1 MEMRKMEE
9 LKMKLMR
16 DLEAASDKGALTSN
30 DVSYIKNL
38 TGSIKNLCK
47 IMEYEEEGASNA
59 GYSGRHYVRG
69 HYSRDAYADRSYR
82 DSSYAGGYSEN
93 SYRDMKD
100 MLDREYSQARDEKER
115 ETIRRMMERMK

>member
-1 MEMRKMEE
+1 
-9 LKMKLMR
+9 
-16 DLEAASDKGALTSN
+16 
-30 DVSYIKNL
+30 
-38 TGSIKNLCK
+38 
-47 IMEYEEEGASNA
+47 MEYEEEGASNA

-69 HYSRDAYADRSYR
+69 HYSRDAYTDRSYR
-82 DSSYAGGYSEN
+82 DNSYAGGYSEN